1 MEKAKYRFQI
11 HVTHI
16 SAHQK
21 DSEAETRFS
30 NIANQLT
37 GGEIKPEEIEKGKV
51 KMNIPERNRPKN
63 ELKISIKLQD
73 SALKGVKGA

>member
-1 MEKAKYRFQI
+1 MI
-11 HVTHI
+11 HI

-37 GGEIKPEEIEKGKV
+37 RGKIKQEEIEKEKV

-63 ELKISIKLQD
+63 ELKYPQNCRILYYIL
-73 SALKGVKGA
+73 